1 MYDVNTHKL
10 SLVQI
15 PIPKCFESDNPAFTV
30 KDGQVVALVCD
41 DTFHLKVLTI
51 TKEGEET
58 YCVDVLEDTFNEER
72 A

>member
-1 MYDVNTHKL
+1 MNTHKL
-10 SLVQI
+10 SSVQI

-41 DTFHLKVLTI
+41 EAFHLKVLTI

-58 YCVDVLEDTFNEER
+58 YSVDVLEDTLNEER